1 MASNL
6 SATQRENLA
15 RHNAEHVPCY
25 WLQVTEYDVLELTE
39 GRVPDTVRQL
49 ARWLAED
56 LETMLA
62 RQAARRTAA
71 KRKRI

>member
-6 SATQRENLA
+6 SAAQREDLA
-15 RHNAEHVPCY
+15 RRNAEHVPCY

-56 LETMLA
+56 LDTMLA
-62 RQAARRTAA
+62 RKAAQRTGTRR
-71 KRKRI
+71 K